1 MPLTVAV
8 VDDDHR
14 YRSLIAHALMAAE
27 GLTFVGAAYDVASG
41 MALIEAKK
49 PQVLLVDLGLP
60 TGSGLDLIRHAVR
73 HVPDCDIMV
82 ISVFEDAEHVL
93 AAIAAGATGYL
104 LKGTGN
110 AELASQIRA
119 LHAGGSPISPVI
131 ARQLIKRLPTN
142 SEQSPGLEEGPDD
155 SRTVRLSDREK
166 SVLQLSAR
174 GHTYEEI
181 GRMIGVSGHTVLT
194 YVKRTYKK
202 LQVHNKVEAIAL
214 AQRTGIIER

>member
-119 LHAGGSPISPVI
+119 LHAGGSPISPGI
-131 ARQLIKRLPTN
+131 ARQLIKRLPMN

-155 SRTVRLSDREK
+155 SRTVRDRK
-166 SVLQLSAR
+166 SV
-174 GHTYEEI
+174 
-181 GRMIGVSGHTVLT
+181 V
-194 YVKRTYKK
+194 
-202 LQVHNKVEAIAL
+202 
-214 AQRTGIIER
+214 

>member
-1 MPLTVAV
+1 
-8 VDDDHR
+8 
-14 YRSLIAHALMAAE
+14 MAAE

-82 ISVFEDAEHVL
+82 ISVFEDTEHVL

-104 LKGTGN
+104 LKGTGD

-131 ARQLIKRLPTN
+131 ARQLIKRLP
-142 SEQSPGLEEGPDD
+142 SGAERIAVPGDGLYDGMSAP
-155 SRTVRLSDREK
+155 LSDREK

-174 GHTYEEI
+174 GHTYAEI
-181 GRMIGVSGHTVLT
+181 GLMMGVSGHTVLT